1 MPYCHKCGS
10 EIKDEN
16 SFCPHCGANLKVAEP
31 KSSRPAEP
39 YRSEKREKD
48 EKNEKGEKEEKM
60 EKGEQQEKYEK
71 QQYGVIGPL
80 VGGIIM
86 IFVGFMFYLAVTGAI
101 NFRSIFPFF
110 LIILGGIVI
119 IGVAIGA
126 MMAKGRN
133 PKPESQLS

>member
-16 SFCPHCGANLKVAEP
+16 SFCPHCGANLKVAET

-48 EKNEKGEKEEKM
+48 EKNEKGEKQEKM

-80 VGGIIM
+80 VGGVIM

-119 IGVAIGA
+119 IGVVIGA
-126 MMAKGRN
+126 MMARGRN
-133 PKPESQLS
+133 PKPES